1 MPLVEATPAQRVLRD
16 ALTASA
22 WGQRL
27 TLAQFLAREA
37 RLRAAAFA
45 RASLRTWLWT
55 GDDGA
60 VRASCETYRVPARR
74 GDRTGH
80 GAIIA
85 SVFTEGPLRGRGYAG
100 AMLAA
105 VCERL
110 RAEGVLAVSLFSEV
124 GAALYERVG
133 FVERPSWDVVWPAR
147 EGSLEGVALEAGVQA
162 PPGRRTPSEQV
173 TFELTLDQC
182 QWHVEREQT
191 YASLLK
197 LPSPTHHLA
206 KAGSSTVCWA
216 ASFQTGELHV
226 LWYQLERGDE
236 ADALLRAARHVA
248 SSCGLSRVRVWKTE
262 PLPTVAD
269 AERVRRTDELPMLR
283 SLDGGASLWDS
294 VHRGLWA

>member
-1 MPLVEATPAQRVLRD
+1 VLLVEATPAQQVLLD
-16 ALTASA
+16 AVTASA

-27 TLAQFLAREA
+27 TLAQFLEREA
-37 RLRAAAFA
+37 RLRAAPFA

-60 VRASCETYRVPARR
+60 VRSSCETYRVPARR
-74 GDRTGH
+74 GERAGH
-80 GAIIA
+80 GAIVA
-85 SVFTEGPLRGRGYAG
+85 SVFTEGPLRGRGYAS
-100 AMLAA
+100 AMLAV

-110 RAEGVLAVSLFSEV
+110 RAEGTLAVGLFSEV

-133 FVERPSWDVVWPAR
+133 FVERPSWDVLWPAR
-147 EGSLEGVALEAGVQA
+147 EGSLDGVSLEAAVQA
-162 PPGRRTPSEQV
+162 PPARRAPSPQV

-191 YASLLK
+191 YASLLN
-197 LPSPTHHLA
+197 LPSPTQHLA
-206 KAGSSTVCWA
+206 RAGTSTVCWA

-226 LWYQLERGDE
+226 LWYQLGRRDE

-248 SSCGLSRVRVWKTE
+248 FSCGLSRVRVWETE

-283 SLDGGASLWDS
+283 ALDGGASDWDT
-294 VHRGLWA
+294 VHRGSWA